1 MTPVFILILGP
12 GRADLTLQAL
22 ADASPA
28 FFDSGYQ
35 EFDLDPPEPFGI
47 TLGRYGDGGTGMFSF
62 SPLPKRTS
70 REASASNDM
79 TCRVIYL
86 II

>member
-1 MTPVFILILGP
+1 MTPCFLFLILGP

-47 TLGRYGDGGTGMFSF
+47 TLGSYGDGGAGMC
-62 SPLPKRTS
+62 SPL
-70 REASASNDM
+70 
-79 TCRVIYL
+79 YL
-86 II
+86 LSPTLPSPLFPFPLPE